1 MFAAMHSHTNARVLR
16 WLLFRCFCLSFLRDS
31 CPLFRCLFLAKR
43 LLFICSL
50 SAIGVFLLYIYI
62 HIYAITYISP
72 IYEIHIR
79 ICISHICPI
88 SWLLHWCSWTNT
100 SFKIHVRFL
109 LGVWSV
115 YFGICVFV
123 FVYSYFCI
131 CASQANSC
139 AIPAECAAPTVIC
152 LLPLFSLLLVLAFYP
167 TKVCSTSTFSWT
179 KPFLHLLAKGCL
191 LIRQLH
197 AETSSVQN
205 F

>member
-50 SAIGVFLLYIYI
+50 SAIGVYLLYIYI

-79 ICISHICPI
+79 ICISHICPT

-100 SFKIHVRFL
+100 SFKIPVRFL
-109 LGVWSV
+109 LGV
-115 YFGICVFV
+115 YLV
-123 FVYSYFCI
+123 FVYLYLYIRISVFVLHK
-131 CASQANSC
+131 Q
-139 AIPAECAAPTVIC
+139 IPVR
-152 LLPLFSLLLVLAFYP
+152 SLLSARHPLWFAFCL
-167 TKVCSTSTFSWT
+167 CSVF
-179 KPFLHLLAKGCL
+179 C
-191 LIRQLH
+191 
-197 AETSSVQN
+197 
-205 F
+205 

>member
-1 MFAAMHSHTNARVLR
+1 MFLFVFSSWLVPPVQMFVFSQTSFVHLFTICNRSVSPIYIHTYMCN
-16 WLLFRCFCLSFLRDS
+16 
-31 CPLFRCLFLAKR
+31 
-43 LLFICSL
+43 
-50 SAIGVFLLYIYI
+50 YIYI
-62 HIYAITYISP
+62 SYIWDT
-72 IYEIHIR
+72 
-79 ICISHICPI
+79 CISYICPS
-88 SWLLHWCSWTNT
+88 SWPLHWCSWTNT